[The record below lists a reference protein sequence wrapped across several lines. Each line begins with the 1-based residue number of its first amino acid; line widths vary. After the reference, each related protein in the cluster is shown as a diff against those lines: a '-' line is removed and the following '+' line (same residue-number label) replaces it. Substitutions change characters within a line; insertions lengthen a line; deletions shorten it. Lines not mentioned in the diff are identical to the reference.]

1 MIGQGFHM
9 PDQLIHGIQQGR
21 QAIFTDQFR
30 VSLHMPA
37 KNIDRGSVAHRFAHN
52 HPFFGHRH
60 EKGLNAFFQQCF
72 GHKPSAQAIGIGLD
86 HRACFAAG
94 FIRLKRANSREWH
107 LNQYLTWL
115 YSYPRFDSLSIQV
128 KRILGCIASQ
138 SALIC
143 ARKDAKMIFDK
154 FTLSLITAILGF
166 GIWNIQRCTEDR
178 KNTHAKVLKQD
189 NLVRAIYAE
198 IDFNTT
204 DMEIFLTKSPS
215 LPVLRKAMAERDDLI
230 PHITDARHTWFYS
243 SRISEMHVISDD
255 LMSQIV
261 QF

>member
-1 MIGQGFHM
+1 
-9 PDQLIHGIQQGR
+9 
-21 QAIFTDQFR
+21 
-30 VSLHMPA
+30 
-37 KNIDRGSVAHRFAHN
+37 
-52 HPFFGHRH
+52 
-60 EKGLNAFFQQCF
+60 
-72 GHKPSAQAIGIGLD
+72 
-86 HRACFAAG
+86 
-94 FIRLKRANSREWH
+94 
-107 LNQYLTWL
+107 
-115 YSYPRFDSLSIQV
+115 
-128 KRILGCIASQ
+128 
-138 SALIC
+138 
-143 ARKDAKMIFDK
+143 MIFDQ

-166 GIWNIQRCTEDR
+166 GIWNIQRFMEDR
-178 KNTHAKVLKQD
+178 KNAHAKVLKQD

-261 QF
+261 QFYGLLEKIKMQVEGLNAKSYSTLSPAGRFKVVVLIRNTAEEAWLCGKDLLRGLEHAYRELELARYQRPELVEIGTLRTRMKALETRIEAAKTASIR